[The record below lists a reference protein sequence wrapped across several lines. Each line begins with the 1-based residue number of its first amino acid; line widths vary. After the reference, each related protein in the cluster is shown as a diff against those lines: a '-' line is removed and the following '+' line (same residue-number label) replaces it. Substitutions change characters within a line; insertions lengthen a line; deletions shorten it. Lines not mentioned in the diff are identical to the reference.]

1 MSGKLEGKVAIVTAG
16 GSGIGAAT
24 AQRFAREKALV
35 VIADLSGTRASAV
48 ASAITREGGDARW
61 LKMDASDPD
70 GVQAAIR
77 LAVDNWG
84 RLDVMFNNAG
94 MGTVESLEAM
104 TLQTW
109 NRTLAVTLTSVF
121 LGIKYSLPIMRK
133 QGGGSIVNT
142 ASISGT
148 AGDYGMSAYNAAKAG
163 VINLARGAALENAKY
178 GIRINCVCPGAINT
192 RVAQLLGGNDVEG
205 FRRRLGQN
213 PIGRIGEPE
222 EIASAVTFLASDEAL
237 VCHRSDD
244 RGRRGPD
251 RAYRPSA
258 LHLSLRSMPQG
269 AAWRARAFPEGRWK
283 LHRFFVTRLVP
294 PPDRPSLQSGQFT
307 EGQCVFHGF

>member
-1 MSGKLEGKVAIVTAG
+1 MAGRLEGKVAIVTAG

-24 AQRFAREKALV
+24 ARRFASEGASV
-35 VIADLSGTRASAV
+35 VIVDLSGTRAGEV
-48 ASAITREGGDARW
+48 ATEIVKGGGNARW
-61 LKMDASDPD
+61 LKMDASDPE

-77 LAVDNWG
+77 LAMDSWG

-94 MGTVESLEAM
+94 MGTVEPIEAM
-104 TLQTW
+104 TLETW

-163 VINLARGAALENAKY
+163 VINLARAAALENAKY
-178 GIRINCVCPGAINT
+178 GIRVNCVCPGATNT
-192 RVAQLLGGNDVEG
+192 RVSQLLGGNDVEG
-205 FRRRLGQN
+205 FRRKLDQN

-222 EIASAVTFLASDEAL
+222 EIANAVLFLASDEA
-237 VCHRSDD
+237 S
-244 RGRRGPD
+244 
-251 RAYRPSA
+251 
-258 LHLSLRSMPQG
+258 
-269 AAWRARAFPEGRWK
+269 
-283 LHRFFVTRLVP
+283 FVTGTTIVADGGLTAHTGLP
-294 PPDRPSLQSGQFT
+294 HFI
-307 EGQCVFHGF
+307 